1 MEQRKFICVENYF
14 FNLILQVLCYLRDMK
29 LNYLFVIF
37 LFQLIFLFSCE
48 SPEDVETFDNEEIA
62 SDILQGMDMS
72 FLPEVRNSNTII
84 KNKTGQIE
92 DMLITASVNGVN
104 TIRLRL
110 WKNPLSPTSGFTQVK
125 QLSDEIHSLGLHVL
139 LSVHYSD
146 TWADPGNQAT
156 PTIWKNADYESLKDS
171 VYLYTKRI
179 IEEIQP
185 EYIQIGNEI
194 NSGFLHPLGHIN
206 QLNQMK
212 ELLEEGI
219 RAIRD
224 TDEQTKIILHFAGH
238 ENANSFFSQL
248 DTLDFDIIGLS
259 YYPRW
264 HGRSLSDLDTSIDRL
279 EINYDK
285 KVLLVETAYPFTL
298 EWNDQT
304 NNIIG
309 SEDQILSQFEPTPHG
324 QKSYFSQIK
333 SIMKASED
341 RIGFISWGSEW
352 IAFKGENAT
361 DGSPYENQ
369 AFWDFNH
376 EALPVFDVFK

>member
-1 MEQRKFICVENYF
+1 
-14 FNLILQVLCYLRDMK
+14 MK

-62 SDILQGMDMS
+62 SDVLQGMDMS

-110 WKNPLSPTSGFTQVK
+110 WKNPLSPASGFTQVK

-171 VYLYTKRI
+171 VYRYTKRI

-219 RAIRD
+219 RAVRD

-304 NNIIG
+304 NNVIG